1 MGGSGVGSLVATRQI
16 NLRRIEGWRKIATVL
31 SQNTSVAA

>member
-1 MGGSGVGSLVATRQI
+1 VATRQI
-16 NLRRIEGWRKIATVL
+16 NLRRIEGWPKIATVL